1 MKPPPK
7 SKRTKPIP
15 PKLERISKM
24 PEPKHEDV
32 AQYIRDQSGK
42 G

>member
-15 PKLERISKM
+15 PYLVQMAQLSAPSLERL
-24 PEPKHEDV
+24 
-32 AQYIRDQSGK
+32 RDYQKDQGK
-42 G
+42 Q